1 MSLLSLDQDV
11 EAARLRTTNSPRQAY
26 EALAKE
32 KAYDFT
38 KAHNLRQT
46 PESRAR
52 DEAILNKAT
61 AMGMDITPPADSSQ
75 RMLSG
80 DEGALNPMQGVAP
93 DPTPGQALNMF
104 SRDYLEKVDRRAG
117 LMDAFDILFAGR
129 PSGNSKKYRDSAI
142 AKYTDYVNNQAAQI
156 ALNGDYADSA
166 SFMGAFL
173 RAGGDI
179 EKALALGKVVDF
191 GGSSDEYKEMTFSD
205 PQNPNALYSGYIV
218 ERKGEAPQR
227 FMRVADGSV
236 VEVPYNYI
244 NKSSGGQN
252 ITVNAGTGELQ
263 KAYEKEAGK
272 NWAST
277 HSSILDGREFDDIR
291 SENDRIDALSN
302 SLEEGMVTGFGTQP
316 MMALQRAFIKFVPP
330 NTADSEFIKSLE
342 DKVGK
347 QEWWD
352 AAAGRFIGS
361 MLAMTKGAVSD
372 REMGIFMNM
381 IPALNKTVS
390 GNKRLLQMMKNMNN
404 MALAKQQA
412 HIMLDEYALARGERV
427 ADYSTEKSRDLV
439 RKFEAEARRKA
450 QAEFYATAEQVPAD
464 KETYLEVLKI
474 LNPGADPAELKKV
487 ADRYFKGKSL

>member
-11 EAARLRTTNSPRQAY
+11 AAARLRTANSPRQAY
-26 EALAKE
+26 EALAQE
-32 KAYDFT
+32 KAYDYT

-61 AMGMDITPPADSSQ
+61 AKGLDVTPKRDYSDNVVAGLD
-75 RMLSG
+75 
-80 DEGALNPMQGVAP
+80 PMQAAAFN
-93 DPTPGQALNMF
+93 PTPGQALNMF

-129 PSGNSKKYRDSAI
+129 PSGNSKKYRESAV

-179 EKALALGKVVDF
+179 EKALALGQVVDF

-205 PQNPNALYSGYIV
+205 PTNPNALYSGYII

-252 ITVNAGTGELQ
+252 ITVNAGDMSPSDAIKVAMVNSARRTIKKVKGNFLNEDGTLVKKNFYDKLAFSNKSRTARKNMTAALMQVLRLESGAAIGDDEKASFIDLWAPTWEDYMLGDTENMIRDKFDRLEGYLLDIANFTG
-263 KAYEKEAGK
+263 
-272 NWAST
+272 
-277 HSSILDGREFDDIR
+277 
-291 SENDRIDALSN
+291 
-302 SLEEGMVTGFGTQP
+302 SLPE
-316 MMALQRAFIKFVPP
+316 
-330 NTADSEFIKSLE
+330 
-342 DKVGK
+342 
-347 QEWWD
+347 
-352 AAAGRFIGS
+352 
-361 MLAMTKGAVSD
+361 KGADYLKV
-372 REMGIFMNM
+372 
-381 IPALNKTVS
+381 
-390 GNKRLLQMMKNMNN
+390 QMFRD
-404 MALAKQQA
+404 
-412 HIMLDEYALARGERV
+412 IMRDEQ
-427 ADYSTEKSRDLV
+427 SR
-439 RKFEAEARRKA
+439 RA
-450 QAEFYATAEQVPAD
+450 QSQTD
-464 KETYLEVLKI
+464 
-474 LNPGADPAELKKV
+474 NPYNAPGM
-487 ADRYFKGKSL
+487 SQ